1 MLLISFLI
9 SNKRTGNIYANLI
22 VDILQQRPL
31 FLITDIV
38 CSILYHFHQNL
49 QKIYKSHFEKQFH
62 QHFNFRFSL
71 HLKQW
76 QISKQINSLIEVH
89 YAQIKRNPE

>member
-9 SNKRTGNIYANLI
+9 NNKRTGNTYASLI
-22 VDILQQRPL
+22 IDLSQQRPL
-31 FLITDIV
+31 FQIANTV
-38 CSILYHFHQNL
+38 CSILYNFHQKL
-49 QKIYKSHFEKQFH
+49 QKIYNSNFEKQFH
-62 QHFNFRFSL
+62 QHPNFRFSL

-76 QISKQINSLIEVH
+76 QTSKQINSLIEVH